1 MQQHRL
7 WITGWPQSLGE
18 SALTAKL
25 SSFGRVVGD
34 VSVTRKLTAEGETNI
49 FAHLTLEAGEDA
61 LRKCLRALN
70 RSTWFSS
77 VLRVERANEHYT
89 ERLRR
94 EACST
99 DDDDTRMPAPRAE
112 GDAAWGL
119 VGLEQH
125 ESISQLRVSNPAL
138 PRAKRRRGTVLVRLG
153 VEPSTAHARF
163 DEHGKLGSPGQA
175 HVWSIARAA
184 PAEHKQS
191 TISRCDS
198 AGQEQSGQGREIVVD
213 HGYVRDV
220 GLVSPSCSPVVS
232 TAPPIL

>member
-119 VGLEQH
+119 V
-125 ESISQLRVSNPAL
+125 AL

>member
-138 PRAKRRRGTVLVRLG
+138 PRAKRRRGTVL
-153 VEPSTAHARF
+153 
-163 DEHGKLGSPGQA
+163 GKLGSPGQA